1 MRGTRFLAF
10 GLAFIL
16 SLALVNREFFYLAL
30 MQKNEALSDAAQY
43 GQHTRMRLFL
53 FLGADPNTHP
63 NYGRVLPLTGA
74 AFQGDNEA
82 IRILLAHGAR
92 VNGAERRGMTAL
104 MDAAY
109 RGHRETALLLLA
121 HGADAGMVTMEG
133 ETALMFA
140 VYEDQADMVSLLL
153 EHGAGRH
160 GQALRALKLA
170 LWRNKPEAAK
180 VLLTAG
186 VSAAEVRNHP
196 ELLQLA
202 IARGNNSEIINL
214 LRQAGGRE

>member
-1 MRGTRFLAF
+1 MCGKRFLAF
-10 GLAFIL
+10 GSAFIL
-16 SLALVNREFFYLAL
+16 SLALVNFEFLYLTL
-30 MQKNEALSDAAQY
+30 MQKNEELSDAAQY
-43 GQHTRMRLFL
+43 GQHARMRLLL

-92 VNGAERRGMTAL
+92 INGAERRGMTAL

-121 HGADAGMVTMEG
+121 HGADASMVTMEG
-133 ETALMFA
+133 DTALTFA

-160 GQALRALKLA
+160 GQALRAFKLA
-170 LWRNKPEAAK
+170 LWRNRTETAK
-180 VLLTAG
+180 VLLVAG
-186 VSAAEVRNHP
+186 VTADELRNHP

-202 IARGNNSEIINL
+202 AARGNNSEIINF